1 MSEQATILIAED
13 DAGHFALV
21 KKNLWRTCPVRDIFH
36 FKDGEEV
43 LRYLTDPAA
52 EFGITSGR
60 HYLLMLDLHLP
71 KMDGIEVLARIKED
85 PELRKIPVIILTTSR
100 DESDIEQCYNL
111 GCSAYVTKP
120 VDYTEFMEAV
130 ESLGEILSLEEFMWP
145 VIDAGRVET
154 RTD

>member
-21 KKNLWRTCPVRDIFH
+21 KKNLWRTCPVREILH

-43 LRYLTDPAA
+43 LRFLTDPQAPLRIA
-52 EFGITSGR
+52 SGIN
-60 HYLLMLDLHLP
+60 YLLLLDLHLP
-71 KMDGIEVLARIKED
+71 KVDGVDVLARMKED

-100 DESDIEQCYNL
+100 DEADVNRCYDL
-111 GCSAYVTKP
+111 GCSGYVIKP

-130 ESLGEILSLEEFMWP
+130 ETLGGLLSLSEFTWP
-145 VIDAGRVET
+145 HIDVGKIQSRS
-154 RTD
+154 D